1 MGSRTHLLNDMFNNK
16 KWAFY
21 NSASHIQLNKL
32 QREESISYLH
42 RQFSTSGITIDR
54 ENALLLIEEIAI
66 L

>member
-1 MGSRTHLLNDMFNNK
+1 MFNNK